1 MAWLGLP
8 GGFELGM
15 VPLGAVLFG
24 TILLSGLKTTD
35 LELVTIMP

>member
-1 MAWLGLP
+1 MGLT
-8 GGFELGM
+8 GSDM
-15 VPLGAVLFG
+15 VPLGTVLFG